1 MAIARSLISQ
11 FQAFEDGGATFMARV
26 LGNDGAA
33 ITQSSIS
40 TITCAVYDL
49 STSTPTVAILAPSLV
64 VATVV
69 FDTLQTDARW
79 TADATGYNFLH
90 AMPATAFPTGKHT
103 YKVEYKVT
111 PASGAVFWLVFEG
124 FAEEIITS

>member
-1 MAIARSLISQ
+1 MSIIAIQ
-11 FQAFEDGGATFMARV
+11 
-26 LGNDGAA
+26 GNA
-33 ITQSSIS
+33 IEEAS
-40 TITCAVYDL
+40 TIVKAKLTDHGGTLLLQADF
-49 STSTPTVAILAPSLV
+49 TSIHYEAWNMDASPVNQV
-64 VATVV
+64 KVATALNVANVV

>member
-1 MAIARSLISQ
+1 MAISRSLISQ
-11 FQAFEDGGATFMARV
+11 FQAFEDGGATFMARI

-33 ITQSSIS
+33 ITQASIS

-69 FDTLQTDARW
+69 FDTLQTDAR
-79 TADATGYNFLH
+79 
-90 AMPATAFPTGKHT
+90 
-103 YKVEYKVT
+103 
-111 PASGAVFWLVFEG
+111 
-124 FAEEIITS
+124 